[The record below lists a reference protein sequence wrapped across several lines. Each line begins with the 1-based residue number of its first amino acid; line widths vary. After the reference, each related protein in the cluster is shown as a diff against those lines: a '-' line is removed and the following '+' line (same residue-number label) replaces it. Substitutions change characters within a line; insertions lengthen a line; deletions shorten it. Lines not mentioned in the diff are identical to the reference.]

1 MSTFTAQPTDDISI
15 ATIRALA
22 ADVVGKANSGH
33 PGAPMGMAPV
43 AHVLFTRFFNANPK
57 SSKWFNRDRFVLSN
71 GHACAL
77 QYILLHL
84 LGYKLSMDDLKQ
96 FRQLDS
102 LTPGHPE
109 AGHTDGIEVTTGP
122 LGQGFSN
129 AVGLAIAQAHLGATF
144 NKDGFD
150 LINNYTYVFL
160 GDGCLMEGVASEAAS
175 LAGHLQL
182 GNLIAIYDD
191 NHISIDGDT
200 AVAFTENVEQR
211 FQSYG
216 WHTLHVDNGDTDLES
231 IYNAI
236 AEAQKEKSKPT
247 LIRLRTTIG
256 YGSKQQGTHGVHG
269 SPLKADDITS
279 LKAKFGLPSDQSF
292 YVPPKTYETYSA
304 VAARG
309 AKLEAAWKDLLAS
322 YAQKYPVEHAEL
334 TRRIAGKL
342 PENWEK
348 SLPVYKPSDAA
359 QASRKLSEIVL
370 SAIVPKLP
378 ELVGGSADL
387 TGSNLTRTKTMID
400 FQPESTGL
408 GSYKGT
414 YIRFG
419 VREHGMAAIANGL
432 HAYGGIIP
440 FVATFMNFVSYAAGA
455 VRLSALSKHQ
465 VIWVATH
472 DSIGLGEDGPTHQPI
487 ETAVHLRA
495 LPNCDFWRPAD
506 GNETSAA
513 YYSAL
518 TRTQTPSIL
527 SLSRQNLPNLEGSTI
542 ERALKGGYVLH
553 EVQGEDLTIVST
565 GSEVSIV
572 LEAATKLKEAGIKTR
587 VVSLPCWSIFDLQ
600 PAEYKLSV
608 LRSGAPILAV
618 EALSTLGWQKYSHEA
633 FGLTGWGASGPYK
646 QVYEKFGLTGPN
658 IAAVGKKVVDFYK
671 KKGGEVISPLLKAI
685 DAIGGEHL

>member
-1 MSTFTAQPTDDISI
+1 MSKFAQDPTDDICV

-33 PGAPMGMAPV
+33 PGAPMGMAPA
-43 AHVLFTRFFNANPK
+43 AHVLFSRFFNANPK
-57 SSKWFNRDRFVLSN
+57 NSKWFNRDRFVLSN

-96 FRQLDS
+96 FRQIDS

-122 LGQGFSN
+122 LGQGFAN
-129 AVGLAIAQAHLGATF
+129 GVGLGIAQAHLSATF
-144 NKDGFD
+144 NKEGFN
-150 LINNYTYVFL
+150 LIDNYTYVFT
-160 GDGCLMEGVASEAAS
+160 GDGCMMEGVASEAAS

-182 GNLIAIYDD
+182 GNLIYFYDD

-200 AVAFTENVEQR
+200 AVAFTENVGQR
-211 FQSYG
+211 FLSYG
-216 WHTLHVDNGDTDLES
+216 WQVLHVDDGDRDLEG

-236 AEAQKEKSKPT
+236 VEAQKEKNKPT

-256 YGSKQQGTHGVHG
+256 YGSKLQGTHGVHG
-269 SPLKADDITS
+269 SPLKADDIQA
-279 LKAKFGLPSDQSF
+279 LKTKFGLPADKTF
-292 YVPPKTYETYSA
+292 YVPEDTYKVYA
-304 VAARG
+304 AIAARG
-309 AKLEAAWKDLLAS
+309 AALDKKWDALLAS
-322 YAQKYPVEHAEL
+322 YGQKYPKEHAEL

-342 PENWEK
+342 TDGWEK
-348 SLPVYKPSDAA
+348 SLPVYKSSDAA

-370 SAIVPKLP
+370 TAITPILP
-378 ELVGGSADL
+378 ELMGGSADL
-387 TGSNLTRTKTMID
+387 TSSNLTRTKAMVD

-408 GSYKGT
+408 GTYKGT

-419 VREHGMAAIANGL
+419 VREHGMGAIANGM

-487 ETAVHLRA
+487 ETAAHFRA
-495 LPNCDFWRPAD
+495 MPNIDFWRPAD

-513 YYSAL
+513 YYVAL
-518 TRTQTPSIL
+518 TRKHTPSIL
-527 SLSRQNLPNLEGSTI
+527 SLSRQNLPNLEESTI
-542 ERALKGGYVLH
+542 ERAAKGGYVVL
-553 EVQGEDLTIVST
+553 EEQGEELTIVSA
-565 GSEVSIV
+565 GSEVSIA
-572 LEAATKLKEAGIKTR
+572 LEAAVQLRSEGVKVR

-600 PAEYKLSV
+600 PEEYRLSV

-618 EALSTLGWQKYSHEA
+618 EALSTFGWQKYSHEQ
-633 FGLTGWGASGPYK
+633 FGMFGWGASGPYK
-646 QVYEKFGLTGPN
+646 KVYEKFGLTGSN
-658 IAAVGKKVVDFYK
+658 IAAVSKKVVAFYK
-671 KKGGEVISPLLKAI
+671 QKGGEVVSPLVKA
-685 DAIGGEHL
+685 L

>member
-1 MSTFTAQPTDDISI
+1 MSKFTAHSADDIAI

-57 SSKWFNRDRFVLSN
+57 NSKWFNRDRFVLSN

-96 FRQLDS
+96 FRQIDS

-109 AGHTDGIEVTTGP
+109 AGHTDGVEVTTGP
-122 LGQGFSN
+122 LGQGFAN
-129 AVGLAIAQAHLGATF
+129 GVGLAIAQAHLGATF
-144 NKDGFD
+144 NKDGYD
-150 LINNYTYVFL
+150 LINNYTYVFT

-200 AVAFTENVEQR
+200 AVAFTEDVEKR
-211 FQSYG
+211 FQAYG
-216 WHTLHVDNGDTDLES
+216 WQTLHVDNGDSDLES

-236 AEAQKEKSKPT
+236 AEARKEKNKPT

-269 SPLKADDITS
+269 APLKADDIQA
-279 LKAKFGLPSDQSF
+279 LKTKFGLPADQSF
-292 YVPPKTYETYSA
+292 YVPKETYDIYHE

-309 AKLEAAWKDLLAS
+309 AKLEAAWNDLVSS
-322 YAQKYPVEHAEL
+322 YGQKYPSEYAEL

-342 PENWEK
+342 PDGWEK

-370 SAIVPKLP
+370 SAIVPILP

-414 YIRFG
+414 YIRYG
-419 VREHGMAAIANGL
+419 VREHGMGAIANGL

-495 LPNCDFWRPAD
+495 IPNLDFWRPAD

-518 TRTQTPSIL
+518 TRRHTPSVL

-542 ERALKGGYVLH
+542 ERALKGGYVVH
-553 EVQGEDLTIVST
+553 EVEGEDLTIVST
-565 GSEVSIV
+565 GSEVSIA
-572 LEAATKLKEAGIKTR
+572 LEAAQKLNAEGVKTR

-618 EALSTLGWQKYSHEA
+618 EALSTIGWQKYSHEA

-646 QVYEKFGLTGPN
+646 KVYEKFGLTGPN

-671 KKGGEVISPLLKAI
+671 KKGGEVVSPLVKAI
-685 DAIGGEHL
+685 